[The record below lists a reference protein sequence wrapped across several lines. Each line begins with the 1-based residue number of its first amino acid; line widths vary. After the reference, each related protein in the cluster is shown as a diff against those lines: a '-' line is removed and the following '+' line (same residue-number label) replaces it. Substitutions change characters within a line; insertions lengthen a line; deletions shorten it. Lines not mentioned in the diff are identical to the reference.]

1 MEKVKKI
8 DIREFREMGYL
19 QEANRRFFHPLGLAI
34 EVNIKDNG
42 DHSIGCIWDY
52 REDEEGIYYCLNNS
66 DDKRKERFKKNKD
79 FIDSQ
84 FKRRISNR
92 KKKLG
97 FGIESVDGSPELP
110 SDELLSLAADFENYK
125 KRVSKEKQNII
136 SETKASMLSSILD
149 MDNDLSIALKNIED
163 PGVKLIASKLTNF
176 LKSQGVEEI
185 QTDSYDE
192 DLHEVISIIP
202 GESNK
207 IIDVVTKG
215 YSING
220 KPFRYPKIVLSKSE

>member
-1 MEKVKKI
+1 MI
-8 DIREFREMGYL
+8 DVIEFL
-19 QEANRRFFHPLGLAI
+19 
-34 EVNIKDNG
+34 
-42 DHSIGCIWDY
+42 
-52 REDEEGIYYCLNNS
+52 
-66 DDKRKERFKKNKD
+66 KE
-79 FIDSQ
+79 
-84 FKRRISNR
+84 
-92 KKKLG
+92 KKLLNDTSTT
-97 FGIESVDGSPELP
+97 FKIIH
-110 SDELLSLAADFENYK
+110 DEAGEVILNHLLDEYSNSKKEDYLRIAAEFDNYK
-125 KRVSKEKQNII
+125 KRVAKEKQDLVNL
-136 SETKASMLSSILD
+136 TKANMLTSILD

-163 PGVKLIASKLTNF
+163 PGVKLIANKLTNF

-220 KPFRYPKIVLSKSE
+220 KPFRFPKIVLSKSE